1 MSDLPDSDNQLEGFE
16 EGPSIPPERPTGGGR
31 PFVLAITVIGVL
43 VVIALIAL
51 GVVLLNRNPGAAA
64 DQAARVN
71 AQNTQIAAA
80 ATEQVR
86 NAQLQ
91 QTLNAA
97 KLPSVTVPPTLAPQG
112 LATNT
117 PVVAIPTSTKTPV
130 PPTPTILP
138 ADLTKTAAAAT
149 QLAKGGTPG
158 TPGTPHATS
167 TALPTTG
174 FADQV
179 GLPGMAIGAVLLL
192 ILILIVRRAR
202 VSQS

>member
-1 MSDLPDSDNQLEGFE
+1 MSELPDSDNQLEGFE
-16 EGPSIPPERPTGGGR
+16 EGPAIPPERPTGGGR
-31 PFVLAITVIGVL
+31 PFVVAITIIGVL

-97 KLPSVTVPPTLAPQG
+97 KLPSVTVAPTLNPQG
-112 LATNT
+112 LVTNT
-117 PVVAIPTSTKTPV
+117 PVVAIPTSTRTPV

-149 QLAKGGTPG
+149 ALAKGGTPQV
-158 TPGTPHATS
+158 TPTG
-167 TALPTTG
+167 LPTTG

>member
-31 PFVLAITVIGVL
+31 PFVVAITIIGVL

-97 KLPSVTVPPTLAPQG
+97 KLPSVTVPPTIAPQG

-117 PVVAIPTSTKTPV
+117 PVVAIPTNTRTPV

-158 TPGTPHATS
+158 GTPQATS

>member
-31 PFVLAITVIGVL
+31 PFTVAITVIGVL

-64 DQAARVN
+64 DQAARIN

-112 LATNT
+112 LVTNT
-117 PVVAIPTSTKTPV
+117 PVVAIPTNTKTPV

-149 QLAKGGTPG
+149 ALAKGGTPG
-158 TPGTPHATS
+158 TPQATT

-202 VSQS
+202 VSQG

>member
-16 EGPSIPPERPTGGGR
+16 EGPAIPPERPTGGGR
-31 PFVLAITVIGVL
+31 PFVVAITIIGVL

-64 DQAARVN
+64 DQAARIN

-97 KLPSVTVPPTLAPQG
+97 KLPSVTIPPTLAPQG
-112 LATNT
+112 LVTNT

-138 ADLTKTAAAAT
+138 ADLTKTSAAAT
-149 QLAKGGTPG
+149 TLARGGTPG
-158 TPGTPHATS
+158 TPQATT